1 MRIALAFS
9 GGKDSWACLHLNA
22 HRLQEIAVIWVNAG
36 KNFPEAEEMVAK
48 ARAMCPN
55 FYEVHSDREGQNQ
68 REGLPS
74 DVVPIDHT
82 PLGMLMTGQKS
93 VKVQSYL
100 ECCNANISQPLMA
113 KCKELGITELIRGQ
127 RLDEAHKSPAR
138 DGDVYFG
145 IVFRQPIEH
154 WTTEQVLSYLTKRM
168 EIPEHFGLAHS
179 SLDCY
184 DCTAYAKETGDRI
197 IWAARHPVL
206 AAKYEARRT
215 LLLSAIKPYVNALS
229 EKDTHGTTQ

>member
-1 MRIALAFS
+1 MTEKIALAFS
-9 GGKDSWACLHLNA
+9 GGKDSWACLLMND
-22 HRLQEIAVIWVNAG
+22 HRLHEIAVIWVNPG
-36 KNFPEAEEMVAK
+36 KNFPEAQAMVEK

-55 FYEVHSDREGQNQ
+55 FYEVNSDRAGQNE

-82 PLGMLMTGQKS
+82 SLGMLMTGQKS

-113 KCKELGITELIRGQ
+113 KCKELGITQLIRGQ

-138 DGDVYFG
+138 DGDVFFG

-154 WTTEQVLSYLTKRM
+154 WTAAQVLAYIGERM
-168 EIPEHFGLAHS
+168 EVPEHFKLSHS

-184 DCTAYAKETGDRI
+184 DCTAYARDTADRVT
-197 IWAARHPVL
+197 WARKHPALSAEYEERKARL
-206 AAKYEARRT
+206 M
-215 LLLSAIKPYVNALS
+215 SAIKPYVDALS
-229 EKDTHGTTQ
+229 AH